1 MSIVMRPSGSHL
13 MMRPSFVQAHRDRH
27 CHEHVYDRL
36 SIYVVFS
43 FFHRSFFSVEKSPMS
58 QGTNPSHTVGN
69 LKASKAASSS
79 GPAAEIHDFLARV
92 HHRT

>member
-43 FFHRSFFSVEKSPMS
+43 FFHGSFFSVE
-58 QGTNPSHTVGN
+58 
-69 LKASKAASSS
+69 
-79 GPAAEIHDFLARV
+79 
-92 HHRT
+92 